1 MKIKTIEPA
10 RRFSVGSYVSIE
22 LSHVADIELEH
33 NQLVTFRAPGGVE
46 HDVCRTPFG
55 FYATQSMNGR
65 LPGHSLR
72 PALVKNEM
80 GRFYVLLVEVGKEQ
94 AFDEYLAA
102 DHGELVAWLDGSEE
116 VEIRRKNVPEGRVHV
131 LGAADE

>member
-1 MKIKTIEPA
+1 MKIKSIEPA

-33 NQLVTFRAPGGVE
+33 NQLVTFRAEGGVE

-65 LPGHSLR
+65 LPSHNLR

-80 GRFYVLLVEVGKEQ
+80 ERYYVLLVETGKED
-94 AFDEYLAA
+94 AFDAYLAA
-102 DHGELVAWLDGSEE
+102 DRGELVAWLDGSEE
-116 VEIRRKNVPEGRVHV
+116 VEIRRKADTEGKTHT
-131 LGAADE
+131 LGAASK